1 MRISDWSSDVCSSDL
16 ACVVGEPTN
25 PTRLGEVMKIGRRG
39 SMNGWLTAHGTQG
52 HVAYPH
58 LADNAAHRLIR
69 MLAAVTAEPLDDGTD
84 HFQPSSVQI
93 PSLDIGNQIGS
104 ALCRERVCPYV

>member
-69 MLAAVTAEPLDDGTD
+69 MLAAVTAAPLDDGPEP
-84 HFQPSSVQI
+84 FQDRTNAVSGKSVSGRDGTRG
-93 PSLDIGNQIGS
+93 P
-104 ALCRERVCPYV
+104 PYL